1 MQGHKIQ
8 FCPSWSKIHCTLVG
22 IMNMPVAIAMIKIF
36 SRKIMRCSVNA
47 QSLYSRAGEKSR
59 FSFKSQCC
67 RYILIPDCKNEKIFH
82 LYISDLRTV
91 LWFLLIP
98 FPNMD
103 FNVKVDSEFKVFSG
117 DMQLLDSCFDFLLT
131 LSFIFPSTDQNRFG
145 QLCNSFELLYR
156 FWSIFPIMLFL
167 KEMQNII
174 HDTTI
179 YSFNVCNLYHKFIG
193 KYVDICKQ
201 TWCPFS
207 ICS

>member
-47 QSLYSRAGEKSR
+47 QPLYRRAGEKTR
-59 FSFKSQCC
+59 FSFRSQCC
-67 RYILIPDCKNEKIFH
+67 RYILIPDCKNEKILH

-91 LWFLLIP
+91 LWFLFIP

-117 DMQLLDSCFDFLLT
+117 DMQLLDSYFDFLLT
-131 LSFIFPSTDQNRFG
+131 LSFSISSPLPTKIDLDNFAIRLNFYIV
-145 QLCNSFELLYR
+145 FEAY
-156 FWSIFPIMLFL
+156 P
-167 KEMQNII
+167 
-174 HDTTI
+174 
-179 YSFNVCNLYHKFIG
+179 
-193 KYVDICKQ
+193 
-201 TWCPFS
+201 P
-207 ICS
+207 